1 MNDIKKIQEMEEILN
16 QAETVLTN
24 LEQSLEA
31 FEQFHPTLSSLFSY
45 YESKEWMRHY
55 QMDEAGQFP
64 KNMARGVL
72 SEDAVY
78 NTIARY
84 HELMKNMKELG
95 NKGNSS
101 R

>member
-24 LEQSLEA
+24 VEQSLEI
-31 FEQFHPTLSSLFSY
+31 FEQFQPSLASLFAY

-55 QMDEAGQFP
+55 QMDEAEQLP
-64 KNMARGVL
+64 KDMARGVL

-78 NTIARY
+78 NTIAR
-84 HELMKNMKELG
+84 HRELMKKMKELG
-95 NKGNSS
+95 NKDHSS
-101 R
+101 I

>member
-1 MNDIKKIQEMEEILN
+1 MEEILN

-31 FEQFHPTLSSLFSY
+31 FEQFQPSLASLFAY

-84 HELMKNMKELG
+84 HELMETMKEVG
-95 NKGNSS
+95 RAENNN
-101 R
+101 